1 MGIFKIRFSKVFITI
16 SILGIVCFVMGIYD
30 LVGASSFKADIKKN
44 IDNSENII
52 NYMYQSDYK
61 LNENVCG
68 DILYLYEA
76 YCEETTTHTVN
87 GIETSSNVSGTYYL
101 MPIINYE
108 DSDDNTYYITVVARD
123 SDFRQSCEMLVDDTY
138 AFLWGEEDIDW
149 TDCVFYGKVKPL
161 EDDVKL
167 YLKEYVEE
175 MELFENASDYNKY
188 ILPFELEDYNYSKHM
203 KSGGILLAIGVVLIA
218 VSAIIYVVYKK
229 KSAAIEEAPFNDET
243 EPAREQILNIK
254 PIDEET
260 VRVAEPKEQAV
271 NIVEPT
277 VPEVKEEKNPEK
289 KETEAVASAAVGEM
303 LTANVSADELDKLP
317 EDGSSRPAFNYDND
331 GMGGIDVSA
340 LDLSSLGE
348 YSEEKPPENDDNI
361 YTDDYD
367 EDYTFDADPS
377 SIKLSEMD
385 N

>member
-1 MGIFKIRFSKVFITI
+1 
-16 SILGIVCFVMGIYD
+16 
-30 LVGASSFKADIKKN
+30 
-44 IDNSENII
+44 
-52 NYMYQSDYK
+52 
-61 LNENVCG
+61 
-68 DILYLYEA
+68 
-76 YCEETTTHTVN
+76 
-87 GIETSSNVSGTYYL
+87 

-108 DSDDNTYYITVVARD
+108 DDDDNTYYITVVARD

-161 EDDVKL
+161 EDDAKV
-167 YLKEYVEE
+167 YLKDFVNEI
-175 MELFENASDYNKY
+175 ELFENASDYDKY
-188 ILPFELEDYNYSKHM
+188 ILPFELEDYNYNRHI

-229 KSAAIEEAPFNDET
+229 KSAANEEAPFNEET

-260 VRVAEPKEQAV
+260 VRVAEPKERAV
-271 NIVEPT
+271 NNVEPT
-277 VPEVKEEKNPEK
+277 VPEVKEEKIPEK
-289 KETEAVASAAVGEM
+289 KETEAVANLAPGEM
-303 LTANVSADELDKLP
+303 LTADVSVDELDKLP
-317 EDGSSRPAFNYDND
+317 EDGTSRPAFNYDND

-348 YSEEKPPENDDNI
+348 YSEEKPPEDSDNI

>member
-1 MGIFKIRFSKVFITI
+1 MGIFKSRFSRVFITI
-16 SILGIVCFVMGIYD
+16 LILGIVCFVMGIYE
-30 LVGASSFKADIKKN
+30 LVGASSFKADINKN

-61 LNENVCG
+61 LKENVCG

-108 DSDDNTYYITVVARD
+108 DDDDNTYYITVVARD

-161 EDDVKL
+161 EDDAKV
-167 YLKEYVEE
+167 YLKDFVNEI
-175 MELFENASDYNKY
+175 ELFENASDYDKY
-188 ILPFELEDYNYSKHM
+188 ILPFELEDYNYNRHI

-229 KSAAIEEAPFNDET
+229 KSAANEEAPFNEET

-260 VRVAEPKEQAV
+260 VRVAEPKERAV
-271 NIVEPT
+271 NNVEPT
-277 VPEVKEEKNPEK
+277 VPEVKEEKIPEK
-289 KETEAVASAAVGEM
+289 KETEAVANLAPGEM
-303 LTANVSADELDKLP
+303 LTADVSVDELDKLP
-317 EDGSSRPAFNYDND
+317 EDGTSRPAFNYDND

-348 YSEEKPPENDDNI
+348 YSEEKPPEDSDNI